1 MKSVF
6 SCCLALLLLAIY
18 SPAFSA
24 EDAEA
29 SDSGKTSVEAVIAS
43 CEQEYTV
50 EAYPDEEERNKMIE
64 SCIEKS
70 TSTSTE

>member
-1 MKSVF
+1 MKSVL
-6 SCCLALLLLAIY
+6 SCCLALVLLAMY

-24 EDAEA
+24 EDTEA
-29 SDSGKTSVEAVIAS
+29 SESAKLSIESIIAS

-50 EAYPDEEERNKMIE
+50 EGYPDEEERNKMIE
-64 SCIEKS
+64 QCIEKS